1 LSNVALD
8 PIPHWPQ
15 RPEPGSN
22 RAGSSSMDPS
32 PNRFD
37 ALLDNTSSD
46 VRPAPSEQYDRS
58 RAPDRRDDTRAADD
72 RTAAQSR
79 AADDRAAA
87 QSRAGD
93 ARAADRQKAA
103 DDRTA
108 QVADDTK
115 RQQDGDK
122 AAAAKDRPAAGGS
135 DATQAKAKPAANA
148 ADATQAQGKS
158 QGKSQDKPA
167 DKPSDATQATATDT
181 PAQPADPAAAAAAAA
196 AQAKAATTAAAAVIG
211 DAGTAVKKSGKT
223 AEGDKDTAA
232 AATTTP
238 DPNAVVAQVVAIVV
252 PVNPLAAIAPS
263 AGAAAAKTAD
273 GIAPVDASLTPADA
287 AGKPGA
293 AAQAAAGTAAERAA
307 AATAGADPKAADPAQ
322 QESFKALVEAAGAKT
337 PPGADAKTG
346 HTDKAK
352 PAEQSKTASTNP
364 AKPSATDAAQPAGAE
379 EQVVKTG
386 AATPHQAQPQSA
398 EHAGLAGR
406 PAASEVR
413 ADAITATAPANS
425 QAGSNA
431 PILPLNLAQPIA
443 LPLSTMFQVAAPK
456 AGAGVDPAVPVA
468 GLAVEI
474 VSRAQEG
481 GKRFDIRLDPPELGR
496 VDVRLDVDD
505 AGKVTSHLVVERSET
520 LDLLRRDQP
529 QLERALQQAG
539 LNTDGGLQFSLRDQN
554 SAPRDQTPRDNSANT
569 SQLIVPDDEAAAA
582 EAARRG
588 YGRLLGRAGGVDI
601 RI

>member
-8 PIPHWPQ
+8 PIPQWPQ

-32 PNRFD
+32 PSRFD

-58 RAPDRRDDTRAADD
+58 RAPDRRDDARAADD
-72 RTAAQSR
+72 RAAAQSR
-79 AADDRAAA
+79 AADDRATA

-103 DDRTA
+103 DDRTT

-115 RQQDGDK
+115 TQQDSDK
-122 AAAAKDRPAAGGS
+122 AAAAKNRPAAGAS

-148 ADATQAQGKS
+148 AGATQAQAKS
-158 QGKSQDKPA
+158 QGKPA
-167 DKPSDATQATATDT
+167 DKTSDATQATDT
-181 PAQPADPAAAAAAAA
+181 PAQPADAAAGA

-223 AEGDKDTAA
+223 AQADKDTAA

-238 DPNAVVAQVVAIVV
+238 TPDPNAVVTQVAVIAV
-252 PVNPLAAIAPS
+252 PVNPLATIAPS

-273 GIAPVDASLTPADA
+273 GIAPIDASLTPADA

-293 AAQAAAGTAAERAA
+293 AMQAAAGTAAERAA
-307 AATAGADPKAADPAQ
+307 AATAGADAKATDPAQ

-337 PPGADAKTG
+337 PTGAGAKAD

-352 PAEQSKTASTNP
+352 PAEQSKTASTNS
-364 AKPSATDAAQPAGAE
+364 AKPSATDAAQPAGAD

-386 AATPHQAQPQSA
+386 AATPHQTQPQSA
-398 EHAGLAGR
+398 EHVGPAGPAGR
-406 PAASEVR
+406 PAASEIR
-413 ADAITATAPANS
+413 ADAITATAPTNA

-456 AGAGVDPAVPVA
+456 ADANVDAAVPVA

-554 SAPRDQTPRDNSANT
+554 SAQRDQTPRDNSTST

>member
-1 LSNVALD
+1 M
-8 PIPHWPQ
+8 
-15 RPEPGSN
+15 G
-22 RAGSSSMDPS
+22 PS
-32 PNRFD
+32 PSRFD

-58 RAPDRRDDTRAADD
+58 RVPDRRDDTRAADD
-72 RTAAQSR
+72 RAAAQSR

-103 DDRTA
+103 DHRTA

-115 RQQDGDK
+115 TQQDSDK
-122 AAAAKDRPAAGGS
+122 AAAAKDRRAAGAS

-148 ADATQAQGKS
+148 TDATQAQAKS
-158 QGKSQDKPA
+158 QGKPA
-167 DKPSDATQATATDT
+167 DKTSDATQAPATDT
-181 PAQPADPAAAAAAAA
+181 PAQPADAAAAAAAAA

-211 DAGTAVKKSGKT
+211 DAGTVVKKSGKT
-223 AEGDKDTAA
+223 AEADKDTAA

-238 DPNAVVAQVVAIVV
+238 TPDPNAVVTQVAVIAV
-252 PVNPLAAIAPS
+252 PVNPLATVAPS

-293 AAQAAAGTAAERAA
+293 AMQAAAGTAAERVA

-337 PPGADAKTG
+337 PTGAGAKAD

-352 PAEQSKTASTNP
+352 PAEQSKTASTDP
-364 AKPSATDAAQPAGAE
+364 AKPSATDAAQPAGAD

-386 AATPHQAQPQSA
+386 AATPHQTQPQSA
-398 EHAGLAGR
+398 EHAGPTGR
-406 PAASEVR
+406 PAPSEVR
-413 ADAITATAPANS
+413 ADAITATAPANA

-456 AGAGVDPAVPVA
+456 ADAAVDAAVPVA

-554 SAPRDQTPRDNSANT
+554 SAQRDQTPRDNGTHT